1 MVLFPLASRLTDRLT
16 IGSFRWRRTGITS
29 IPLTPFFV
37 LFVLNSVLNCCACG
51 FNCRARVNLQSTRN
65 RRNLFFES
73 WTRIQKNGLQSNLVL
88 IFYSTLHSLP
98 NDYTFPLCP
107 PPARCLCKMFI
118 LTSSYLIDSSI
129 CYLTITDKSYPRK
142 LAFSYLQEL
151 AKEFSTS
158 YGAEALKPNLRPY
171 AFVQF
176 DTFISATKRVY
187 QDSRAQ
193 SNLDRLNV
201 ELQDVT
207 RVMTKNIE
215 YLIYRGDSLDR
226 KTHSVFTLC
235 LPVLC
240 FFLSLLTDFRGY
252 NVFPAFPL
260 LFWHTLVWG

>member
-1 MVLFPLASRLTDRLT
+1 VDDEQVR
-16 IGSFRWRRTGITS
+16 
-29 IPLTPFFV
+29 
-37 LFVLNSVLNCCACG
+37 
-51 FNCRARVNLQSTRN
+51 
-65 RRNLFFES
+65 
-73 WTRIQKNGLQSNLVL
+73 
-88 IFYSTLHSLP
+88 
-98 NDYTFPLCP
+98 P
-107 PPARCLCKMFI
+107 PPSFPQHPARQLHFWNRLQTERDRI
-118 LTSSYLIDSSI
+118 SRVQETSKTHLPPLKLQLRRPRFNRIRTLLAPVTPLPSPLSPPSPAQLISCTSYLIADAI

-158 YGAEALKPNLRPY
+158 YGTEALKPNLRPY

-215 YLIYRGDSLDR
+215 DLIYRGDSLDR
-226 KTHSVFTLC
+226 M
-235 LPVLC
+235 
-240 FFLSLLTDFRGY
+240 
-252 NVFPAFPL
+252 FPIRNRRR
-260 LFWHTLVWG
+260 

>member
-1 MVLFPLASRLTDRLT
+1 M
-16 IGSFRWRRTGITS
+16 
-29 IPLTPFFV
+29 
-37 LFVLNSVLNCCACG
+37 
-51 FNCRARVNLQSTRN
+51 
-65 RRNLFFES
+65 
-73 WTRIQKNGLQSNLVL
+73 RIQRNVLQSNLVL
-88 IFYSTLHSLP
+88 IFYSTIRSLP
-98 NDYTFPLCP
+98 LDYPYPLCV
-107 PPARCLCKMFI
+107 PPARYLCTRSI
-118 LTSSYLIDSSI
+118 LTFSYLIDSSI

-215 YLIYRGDSLDR
+215 DLIYRGDSLDR
-226 KTHSVFTLC
+226 TTPSVSHLC
-235 LPVLC
+235 LPALFCVS
-240 FFLSLLTDFRGY
+240 FLSFSTDFRGY
-252 NVFPAFPL
+252 NFFPAFPV
-260 LFWHTLVWG
+260 LF